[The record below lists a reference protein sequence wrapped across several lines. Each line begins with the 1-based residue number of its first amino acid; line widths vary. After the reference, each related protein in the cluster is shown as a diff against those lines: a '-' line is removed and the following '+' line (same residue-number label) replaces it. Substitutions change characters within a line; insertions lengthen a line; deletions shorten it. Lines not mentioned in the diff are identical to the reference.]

1 MQSNAAF
8 PSQSTSTGGFHD
20 VIGVMAV
27 ELSDLGTSIDDL
39 QDLIGKLADLAGPAL
54 SPRLIIR
61 LQDIDSVSQRLARL
75 AQLARILRQGAQDG
89 EFSLPSSPE
98 LLEALG
104 RLSGARGRP
113 VSD

>member
-1 MQSNAAF
+1 MPSNAAF
-8 PSQSTSTGGFHD
+8 PSQTASTGGFHD

-27 ELSDLGTSIDDL
+27 ELSDLGASIDGL
-39 QDLIGKLADLAGPAL
+39 QDLIGTLADLAGPTL
-54 SPRLIIR
+54 SPQLIIR

-75 AQLARILRQGAQDG
+75 AQLALILRQGAQDG

-98 LLEALG
+98 LLEALV

-113 VSD
+113 ASD